1 MKKLL
6 PIFIVIAIALL
17 GSANAS
23 SHNDEQS
30 IVIHLSNYTNDL
42 HSVNMALKIGHML
55 SESGSSVTLFL
66 DLEGVR
72 LVDKHQPQKLTWGTG
87 DSIEALYN
95 QFINAGGSVLVC
107 PHCAKAAGVTDLR
120 KGAVIADK
128 DSLVNAITSADK
140 ILDY

>member
-6 PIFIVIAIALL
+6 SVLIIMSVAFFGGTHAF
-17 GSANAS
+17 
-23 SHNDEQS
+23 SHGEKQN

-55 SESGSSVTLFL
+55 SKSGESVTLFL

-72 LVDKHQPQKLTWGTG
+72 LADKNQPQDLAWGSG
-87 DSIEALYN
+87 DSIMSLYN
-95 QFINAGGSVLVC
+95 QYISSGGKVLVC
-107 PHCAKAAGVTDLR
+107 PHCAKAAGVSDIR
-120 KGAVIADK
+120 DGAEIANS
-128 DSLVNAITSADK
+128 DSLLKVMVDADK